1 MDYARRT
8 SIGSDIIIH
17 GTSDS
22 IAPFVPSPTDVV
34 RRMLEIAGLAP
45 GELLYDLGC
54 GDGRV
59 VFTAVREFGAKGV
72 GVDLMPRLVAEAQAE
87 ASRLGLGDRARFIS
101 GNLFDVDLS
110 EADVITMYLLT
121 GANEKV
127 RPKLER
133 ELRKG
138 ARVVTHDFP
147 ITKWDP
153 NRVDRFNGDSGSHT
167 IYLYIWNRDSPKL
180 NLGWPFKTR
189 PDG

>member
-1 MDYARRT
+1 MDYVRRHP
-8 SIGSDIIIH
+8 IDSDLLVH

-34 RRMLEIAGLAP
+34 RKMLEVANLTP

-59 VFTAVREFGAKGV
+59 VITAVREFGARGV
-72 GVDLMPRLVAEAQAE
+72 GIDLMPRLVAEAEAE
-87 ASRLGLGDRARFIS
+87 ATRLGLGDRARFVS
-101 GNLFDVDLS
+101 GNLFDVDLGD
-110 EADVITMYLLT
+110 ADVVTMYLLT

-147 ITKWDP
+147 ITKWEAD
-153 NRVDRFNGDSGSHT
+153 RVEKFSVDSGSHT
-167 IYLYIWNRDSPKL
+167 IYLYVWNRGVEKRSWGLPL
-180 NLGWPFKTR
+180 
-189 PDG
+189 

>member
-1 MDYARRT
+1 MDYARRPPNV
-8 SIGSDIIIH
+8 SDILVH

-34 RRMLEIAGLAP
+34 RKMLEIANLVP

-59 VFTAVREFGAKGV
+59 VLTAVRDFGARGI
-72 GVDLMPRLVAEAQAE
+72 GVDLMPRLIAEAEAE
-87 ASRLGLGDRARFIS
+87 ASRLGLRDRAHFVS
-101 GNLFDVDLS
+101 GNLFDLDLS
-110 EADVITMYLLT
+110 DADVVTMYLLT

-153 NRVDRFNGDSGSHT
+153 VRVERFSVDSGSHT
-167 IYLYIWNRDSPKL
+167 IYLYVCDPNAKRPNRIL
-180 NLGWPFKTR
+180 PF
-189 PDG
+189 